1 MKTTRRTT
9 ITALFALALAAC
21 GGGEPATGPT
31 GVVPA
36 ATSLDMVLGSDD
48 APITIIEYS
57 AITCGAC
64 AAFNAG
70 PLKRLKEDYVQE
82 GKVRIVSREF
92 LLQPQEINLAGFAI
106 ARCAGD
112 GEAYFNVLDD
122 LFTNQAG
129 ILSAVR
135 AGAGLQAL
143 EAVAARHGMD
153 NAGFEACLANAEVK
167 QEINDVFR
175 SAVEAGVN
183 STPTVYLNG
192 RELITPESRPADG
205 MAAIID
211 AALALQ
217 E

>member
-1 MKTTRRTT
+1 MKFTRRSA
-9 ITALFALALAAC
+9 ITALFALALTAC
-21 GGGEPATGPT
+21 GGGEQSAVPT
-31 GVVPA
+31 GVPA
-36 ATSLDMVLGSDD
+36 ETPLDMAIGATD
-48 APITIIEYS
+48 APITIIEYN

-64 AAFNAG
+64 ASFNTG
-70 PLKRLKEDYVQE
+70 PLKRLKEDYVPS
-82 GKVRIVSREF
+82 GKVRVISREF

-112 GEAYFNVLDD
+112 GEPYFDVLND

-153 NAGFEACLANAEVK
+153 SAGFEACLANAEVK
-167 QEINDVFR
+167 KNINDVYR
-175 SAVEAGVN
+175 GAVEAGVN
-183 STPTVYLNG
+183 ATPTVYLNG
-192 RELITPESRPADG
+192 RELITPESRTADG
-205 MAAIID
+205 MAEIID
-211 AALALQ
+211 AELALL